1 MEEKHQ
7 VEEEEL
13 EEEEMN
19 NIKIFIAEHF
29 L

>member
-1 MEEKHQ
+1 MEEKQQ

-13 EEEEMN
+13 EEEEMS